1 MPESGVERGSD
12 GVSGVFFCCFFS
24 REERKKTGEEKKKTL
39 KQAKHQNTSR
49 RSETELSV
57 RANRYTAGGVVIA
70 AAVTAPDGEFE
81 GKCTG
86 CAVIW
91 GI

>member
-1 MPESGVERGSD
+1 MR
-12 GVSGVFFCCFFS
+12 
-24 REERKKTGEEKKKTL
+24 REKNP
-39 KQAKHQNTSR
+39 KQTKHQNTSR

-57 RANRYTAGGVVIA
+57 RANRYTVGGVVIA

-81 GKCTG
+81 GECTG